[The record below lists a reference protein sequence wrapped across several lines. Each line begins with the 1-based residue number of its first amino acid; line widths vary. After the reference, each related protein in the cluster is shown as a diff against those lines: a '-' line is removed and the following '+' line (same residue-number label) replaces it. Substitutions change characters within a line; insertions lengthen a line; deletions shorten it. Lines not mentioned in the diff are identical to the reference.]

1 MKQNQ
6 LLAPVLFS
14 TSAREPNG
22 RFTKGSSGNP
32 KGRPRGIANPKR
44 RKLDLA
50 VRSVSAPFLLSL
62 LDRKP
67 HLRRSIFA
75 GLAAGFAPA
84 ARLRLTAEAHTH

>member
-6 LLAPVLFS
+6 SLAPVLFS
-14 TSAREPNG
+14 ASAREPNG

-44 RKLDLA
+44 RRLDLA
-50 VRSVSAPFLLSL
+50 VRSVSAPVLLSL

-75 GLAAGFAPA
+75 QVLPPA
-84 ARLRLTAEAHTH
+84 LPRRRDFG